1 MPLKFVGLRSSA
13 NFLLFNHYRMT
24 VSGITGIGPSFI
36 YYNRKKMNKCEKKL
50 LQEELQKQ
58 KLERL
63 ELWLDYHPF
72 LQWLYWNIVI
82 NHLWLTS
89 PFEVFLFFKLLI
101 FFFLMMIAGLIFLL
115 FGDFDMS
122 SLV

>member
-1 MPLKFVGLRSSA
+1 
-13 NFLLFNHYRMT
+13 
-24 VSGITGIGPSFI
+24 
-36 YYNRKKMNKCEKKL
+36 MNKCEKKL
-50 LQEELQKQ
+50 LQEEYQKQ

-72 LQWLYWNIVI
+72 LQWLYCNIVI
-82 NHLWLTS
+82 KHLWLTS

-115 FGDFDMS
+115 FADFDMS